1 MFKKLKQSKI
11 LATEKQSLEL
21 PICRH
26 ESSTHECN
34 LIQILKEKQTELKL
48 LINEISSYETEID
61 NSKSISKFIE
71 FLELLESSGLK
82 MGNSAYPNY
91 PNSKIIRSILSTS
104 YGMYEFNNAL
114 DYLSISDIDLIA
126 NELKNLKQN
135 HKVLF
140 EKRAIKKQLIQDIE
154 DIKEKLGIE

>member
-1 MFKKLKQSKI
+1 
-11 LATEKQSLEL
+11 
-21 PICRH
+21 
-26 ESSTHECN
+26 
-34 LIQILKEKQTELKL
+34 
-48 LINEISSYETEID
+48 
-61 NSKSISKFIE
+61 
-71 FLELLESSGLK
+71 
-82 MGNSAYPNY
+82 MGNSAYH

-140 EKRAIKKQLIQDIE
+140 EKRAI
-154 DIKEKLGIE
+154 